1 MDLVPGNIILIGSML
16 LFLSVIAG
24 KAGYRFG
31 VPALLLFLGLG
42 MLFGTD
48 GILGLQFNNP
58 KIAQFIGTLALTII
72 LFSGGM
78 DTKKKEVRPI
88 MAPGIVLATLGVVC
102 TTVITGY
109 FIYYLTNFFGKD
121 HIAFSLMESMLLAAT
136 MSSTDSASVFSI
148 LRSRGLGLKENL
160 RPMLELESGS
170 NDPMAYLLTLLF
182 IQIIQIG
189 DASFAES
196 AKILLI
202 QLSLG
207 TLLGYLIGRL
217 AVYVINHINVS
228 YTSFYSL
235 LMMAFAFFTFSF
247 TDFFH
252 GNGYLAVYIAG
263 FIVGNNK
270 LVHKRTMAT
279 FFDGL
284 TWLSQIV
291 MFLTLGLLVNPKEL
305 ISIAGIGML
314 VAFFMII
321 VARPFS
327 VFFCLLPFRKFS
339 TSARCYIS
347 WVGLRGAVPIIFA
360 TYPWIE
366 GINHAHEMFNIVF
379 FITLVSLLVQG
390 MTVGPMAR
398 WLGVSKPPEKEK
410 EFDLVLPDEIK
421 SAMSEVEVNPV
432 TLENGNRMMDLTL
445 PANTLVAMVKRSGLY
460 FVPTGKTLLK
470 EGDKL
475 LIISDNDEELK
486 EAFAN
491 LGIKKYSIEKN

>member
-1 MDLVPGNIILIGSML
+1 MDFIPGNIILIGSVL

-31 VPALLLFLGLG
+31 VPALLIFLGLG
-42 MLFGTD
+42 MLFGSD

-78 DTKKKEVRPI
+78 DTKRKEVRPI
-88 MAPGIVLATLGVVC
+88 MAPGLVLATLGVVC

-109 FIYYLTNFFGKD
+109 FIYYLTNFFDQD
-121 HIAFSLMESMLLAAT
+121 HTVFSLMESMLLAAT

-189 DASFAES
+189 DASFEES
-196 AKILLI
+196 AKMLFV

-207 TLLGYLIGRL
+207 SLFGYLIGRL

-252 GNGYLAVYIAG
+252 GNALCHRTE
-263 FIVGNNK
+263 FIPYPIRSK
-270 LVHKRTMAT
+270 QSWPAFRRLKICCWKSRKALV
-279 FFDGL
+279 
-284 TWLSQIV
+284 
-291 MFLTLGLLVNPKEL
+291 
-305 ISIAGIGML
+305 
-314 VAFFMII
+314 
-321 VARPFS
+321 
-327 VFFCLLPFRKFS
+327 
-339 TSARCYIS
+339 
-347 WVGLRGAVPIIFA
+347 
-360 TYPWIE
+360 
-366 GINHAHEMFNIVF
+366 
-379 FITLVSLLVQG
+379 
-390 MTVGPMAR
+390 
-398 WLGVSKPPEKEK
+398 
-410 EFDLVLPDEIK
+410 
-421 SAMSEVEVNPV
+421 
-432 TLENGNRMMDLTL
+432 
-445 PANTLVAMVKRSGLY
+445 
-460 FVPTGKTLLK
+460 
-470 EGDKL
+470 
-475 LIISDNDEELK
+475 
-486 EAFAN
+486 
-491 LGIKKYSIEKN
+491 

>member
-1 MDLVPGNIILIGSML
+1 MDLVPGNIILIGSVL

-78 DTKKKEVRPI
+78 DNNKKEVRPI
-88 MAPGIVLATLGVVC
+88 MSPGIVLATLGVVC

-314 VAFFMII
+314 VALVMII
-321 VARPFS
+321 VSPPIR
-327 VFFCLLPFRKFS
+327 VFFCLLPFRKF
-339 TSARCYIS
+339 TTTARCYLS

-366 GINHAHEMFNIVF
+366 GINRAHEMFNIVL
-379 FITLVSLLVQG
+379 FITLVSLLIQ
-390 MTVGPMAR
+390 
-398 WLGVSKPPEKEK
+398 
-410 EFDLVLPDEIK
+410 
-421 SAMSEVEVNPV
+421 
-432 TLENGNRMMDLTL
+432 
-445 PANTLVAMVKRSGLY
+445 
-460 FVPTGKTLLK
+460 
-470 EGDKL
+470 
-475 LIISDNDEELK
+475 
-486 EAFAN
+486 
-491 LGIKKYSIEKN
+491 

>member
-1 MDLVPGNIILIGSML
+1 MDLVPGNIILIGSVL

-48 GILGLQFNNP
+48 GILGIQFDSP
-58 KIAQFIGTLALTII
+58 KIAQFIGTIALTII

-88 MAPGIVLATLGVVC
+88 MAPGLVLATLGVVC

-109 FIYYLTNFFGKD
+109 FIYYVTNFFGKD
-121 HIAFSLMESMLLAAT
+121 HTIFSLMESMLLAAT

-148 LRSRGLGLKENL
+148 LRSRGLGLRENL

-182 IQIIQIG
+182 IQIIQVG

-196 AKILLI
+196 AKMLLI

-207 TLLGYLIGRL
+207 TLFGYLIGRV

-235 LMMAFAFFTFSF
+235 LMMAFAFFAFSF

-291 MFLTLGLLVNPKEL
+291 MFLALGLLVNPNEL

-327 VFFCLLPFRKFS
+327 VFFCLLPFRKF
-339 TSARCYIS
+339 TTQARCYIS

-366 GINHAHEMFNIVF
+366 GINQAHEMFNIVF

-390 MTVGPMAR
+390 MTVGPMAH
-398 WLGVSKPPEKEK
+398 WLGVSKAPEKEK

-421 SAMSEVEVNPV
+421 SAMSEVEVNPT
-432 TLENGNRMMDLTL
+432 TLENGNKMMDLTL

-475 LIISDNDEELK
+475 LIISDNDEELQ